1 MTRWVPDKN
10 FPLTIPNYRYVK
22 LKLETEILARQ
33 LKPRYFLLEV
43 AKAIAGPV
51 AVLGL
56 MWTIVVGISQQG
68 ALQQSKEDER
78 FDKAVTRLAGP
89 SPTERLT
96 RCGPSVA
103 PTPPANSRNFV
114 PSPPTAN
121 PVRARFPVDCSATTA
136 PVEELRLRSSSY
148 CGFDRVS
155 AQLLERRNPLVPVD
169 DQVTP
174 ALLGTEHH
182 HDRCLLARLSQRP
195 HQPPLPLRLADAQM
209 FPAPLELVKLQL
221 HRRLPLH
228 YAPSLNSSFATAG
241 EVCRKVSW
249 DQSDTPGTRLS
260 RTPTVV
266 GPMGRVPAWAQ
277 PAIRFA

>member
-1 MTRWVPDKN
+1 MNETSSPDPHEEDAFVRGNDEKPPPLLMTRWVPDKN

-136 PVEELRLRSSSY
+136 PVEELRLRSSSILWLRS
-148 CGFDRVS
+148 CLGPVARAPPS
-155 AQLLERRNPLVPVD
+155 ACARR
-169 DQVTP
+169 
-174 ALLGTEHH
+174 
-182 HDRCLLARLSQRP
+182 
-195 HQPPLPLRLADAQM
+195 
-209 FPAPLELVKLQL
+209 
-221 HRRLPLH
+221 
-228 YAPSLNSSFATAG
+228 
-241 EVCRKVSW
+241 
-249 DQSDTPGTRLS
+249 
-260 RTPTVV
+260 
-266 GPMGRVPAWAQ
+266 
-277 PAIRFA
+277 